1 MHPVDSVRE
10 SQILHQMGEVPYDR
24 LKQTQAV
31 AWIRSHPARFAQLTA
46 VRFVEFWFPDPSE
59 HPFRCWMMWAT
70 TLLSLPGTILMLR
83 HRQRIGYFI
92 VAVWLIY
99 PTMYYVMVSSD
110 RYRYPILWTSLLPA
124 GYFLAWLTEKRRG
137 RAAAPSSPEPDRPVN
152 AVPAT
157 AKT

>member
-1 MHPVDSVRE
+1 
-10 SQILHQMGEVPYDR
+10 
-24 LKQTQAV
+24 
-31 AWIRSHPARFAQLTA
+31 
-46 VRFVEFWFPDPSE
+46 
-59 HPFRCWMMWAT
+59 
-70 TLLSLPGTILMLR
+70 MLR

-137 RAAAPSSPEPDRPVN
+137 RASAPSSPEPDHTVT
-152 AVPAT
+152 ALPAA